1 MVIDVIITYLQFQ
14 EATILFSQVIVKRK
28 EDDQNNVVSKLN
40 SPKTSAKVY
49 WSIL

>member
-1 MVIDVIITYLQFQ
+1 MITYLQLQ

-28 EDDQNNVVSKLN
+28 EDEPNNVASKLN